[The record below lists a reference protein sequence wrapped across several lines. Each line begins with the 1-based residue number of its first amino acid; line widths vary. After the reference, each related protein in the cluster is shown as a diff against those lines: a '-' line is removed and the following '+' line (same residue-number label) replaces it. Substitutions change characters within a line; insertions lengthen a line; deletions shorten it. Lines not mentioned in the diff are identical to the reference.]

1 MLTNFLSKS
10 KPVNFVVLFLLFLC
24 YTTSLFFTEKKNLS
38 DYGSLVFVFVI
49 IFSIYNFVVIK
60 NKVTFDNSFAFLY
73 YVILVGFIIQKI
85 ELNSIFYANLTILL
99 FLRKVYSLQTLN
111 KISHKLFDG
120 GLWLAISFL
129 IEPTTILFIVL
140 LYISIFVNKQ
150 QNYQTLLIPILG
162 FTAPVILYFT
172 YSFWTDNINAF
183 YNLWDVSTIFDIQVQ
198 KENSYIFTLGFVGVF
213 TVLAILL
220 KTPKTLS
227 ILNQFRKN
235 WILVLC
241 HFIISLIVALL
252 VPNKT
257 GAELLFVAFPVA
269 IILANAMELFQKK
282 WFADIFILLFVI
294 ASIANFFI

>member
-24 YTTSLFFTEKKNLS
+24 YTIKLFFTEKIFLT
-38 DYGSLVFVFVI
+38 DYGSLVLIFVI

-60 NKVTFDNSFAFLY
+60 NKVTFDNSFAFLF
-73 YVILVGFIIQKI
+73 YVILVGFLIQKI
-85 ELNSIFYANLTILL
+85 ALNSIIYANLTILL

-111 KISHKLFDG
+111 NISHKLFDG
-120 GLWLAISFL
+120 GMWLAISFL
-129 IEPTTILFIVL
+129 IVPTTILFIPL
-140 LYISIFVNKQ
+140 LYISIFINKQ

-162 FTAPVILYFT
+162 FIAPIILYYT
-172 YSFWTDNINAF
+172 YCFWTDTAIDF
-183 YNLWDVSTIFDIQVQ
+183 YSLWDISTIFDIQIQ
-198 KENSYIFTLGFVGVF
+198 KENSYVFTLGFIGFF
-213 TVLAILL
+213 TILSILL

-257 GAELLFVAFPVA
+257 GAELLFVSFPIA
-269 IILANAMELFQKK
+269 IILANALELIQKK

-294 ASIANFFI
+294 ASVTNFFI

>member
-73 YVILVGFIIQKI
+73 YVILVGFLIQKI